1 MITLNVYYKFDKK
14 GEREKYLKALYE
26 NGCVQGSRQEV
37 GNHKY
42 DYYFSESSDLEM
54 LLVEHW
60 ESASALDAHSQTP
73 HFKLLPG
80 IKSDFNVEVK
90 VERYE

>member
-1 MITLNVYYKFDKK
+1 MIILNVYYTFDKK

-60 ESASALDAHSQTP
+60 ESVTALDAHCQTP
-73 HFKLLPG
+73 HFNLIPQ
-80 IKSDFNVEVK
+80 IKSNFSVDVR

>member
-1 MITLNVYYKFDKK
+1 MITLNVFYKFDKK
-14 GEREKYLKALYE
+14 GERERYLKALYE
-26 NGCVQGSRQEV
+26 NGCIQGSRQEV

-60 ESASALDAHSQTP
+60 ESAAALEEHCQTP
-73 HFKLLPG
+73 HFKLIPQM
-80 IKSDFNVEVK
+80 KSDFNVETK